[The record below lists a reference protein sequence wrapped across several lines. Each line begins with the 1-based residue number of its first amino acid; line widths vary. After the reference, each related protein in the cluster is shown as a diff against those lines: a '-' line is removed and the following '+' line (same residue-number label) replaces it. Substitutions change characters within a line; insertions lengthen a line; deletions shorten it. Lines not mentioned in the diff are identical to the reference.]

1 MMLLTYIVLVD
12 YYCRVRKKDYSRRQ
26 VSPGRCFSQVVQQ
39 RSRPRWL
46 PLMRHVEREKSSG
59 AWCNV
64 ILVLR
69 LRGIFLVSLAFVRS
83 FSMAVRKNSRYGRT
97 ELQNIRRDCSRPF
110 TQVQP
115 TRSTQAH
122 LLNTLQFSRCC
133 HLLLPSNNKH
143 INVSSVGAPSSPMA
157 CLEEFTAFCTI
168 VIPTRL
174 WSAMIDLPPGIEY

>member
-1 MMLLTYIVLVD
+1 MASIDETCGAGKIE
-12 YYCRVRKKDYSRRQ
+12 
-26 VSPGRCFSQVVQQ
+26 RCVVK
-39 RSRPRWL
+39 RNISTEVTRD
-46 PLMRHVEREKSSG
+46 
-59 AWCNV
+59 
-64 ILVLR
+64 
-69 LRGIFLVSLAFVRS
+69 FLVSLAFVRS

-97 ELQNIRRDCSRPF
+97 ELQNIRRDFSRPF

-122 LLNTLQFSRCC
+122 LLNTLHFSRCC